1 MTANVSGP
9 PTAYRDPPDDMT
21 PVVEPKKT
29 GEAEAER
36 PPQQEELLCTICHMP
51 SCWR

>member
-1 MTANVSGP
+1 MTASVSGP
-9 PTAYRDPPDDMT
+9 PTASQGPVDAKTPP
-21 PVVEPKKT
+21 VERKKT
-29 GEAEAER
+29 EETEAER

>member
-1 MTANVSGP
+1 MTATVSGE
-9 PTAYRDPPDDMT
+9 PTATQDPSEAKAPL
-21 PVVEPKKT
+21 VELKKT
-29 GEAEAER
+29 QESEAER

>member
-1 MTANVSGP
+1 MSARTPAAADAT
-9 PTAYRDPPDDMT
+9 PTEPR
-21 PVVEPKKT
+21 VEHTPKK
-29 GEAEAER
+29 EEQQQER